1 MDLTTRYR
9 NALALAFDV
18 HAGDVR
24 KGKAVPYI
32 SHPMS
37 VSALVLENGGSED
50 EAIAALLHDVLE
62 DHPETITFAE
72 LSEQFGCEVAD
83 IVRGCSDTP
92 DDYTG
97 GDKPAWKGRKRSY
110 LKHLRSASTNVL
122 RVALAD
128 KLHNCRDLRNDLR
141 THGKKV
147 WERFNADKKEQ
158 LWYYDQLLRIFA
170 QRLDAHSQ
178 PMLLQFK
185 EVLNETRRDGF

>member
-9 NALALAFDV
+9 NALTLAFDI
-18 HAGDVR
+18 HAGDFR

-32 SHPMS
+32 SHLMS
-37 VSALVLENGGSED
+37 VSALVLEHGGSED

-62 DHPETITFAE
+62 DHPEAITFAE
-72 LSEQFGCEVAD
+72 LSERFGCVVAD

-92 DDYTG
+92 EDYQG
-97 GDKPAWKGRKRSY
+97 EEKPAWKERKRSY
-110 LKHLRSASTNVL
+110 LKHLHSASASVL

-170 QRLDAHSQ
+170 QRLDAQSQ

-185 EVLNETRRDGF
+185 EVLNEIRRDGF